1 MFGWWWNY
9 PAKKAG
15 IWLMCLG
22 VLSFIHVGIISPG
35 GWQPHYSLA
44 SSLVLGGTGCA
55 LLAYHA
61 LKNGEED
68 TAAKKKIVLAGIAV
82 AAPLAALSIL
92 DIVHIL

>member
-1 MFGWWWNY
+1 M
-9 PAKKAG
+9 
-15 IWLMCLG
+15 
-22 VLSFIHVGIISPG
+22 V
-35 GWQPHYSLA
+35 
-44 SSLVLGGTGCA
+44 
-55 LLAYHA
+55 YHA